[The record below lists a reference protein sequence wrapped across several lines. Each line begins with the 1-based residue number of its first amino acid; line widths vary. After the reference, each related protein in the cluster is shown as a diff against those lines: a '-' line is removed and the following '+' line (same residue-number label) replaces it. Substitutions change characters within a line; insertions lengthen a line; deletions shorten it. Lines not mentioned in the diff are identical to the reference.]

1 MQLLFID
8 SPSSTSALTYTF
20 EFNGNRARFN
30 DNSDIKITNLTLSLW
45 RLHNEYFIRK

>member
-1 MQLLFID
+1 MQLLFD

-30 DNSDIKITNLTLSLW
+30 DNSSFNKS
-45 RLHNEYFIRK
+45 YFIVMEIAQ